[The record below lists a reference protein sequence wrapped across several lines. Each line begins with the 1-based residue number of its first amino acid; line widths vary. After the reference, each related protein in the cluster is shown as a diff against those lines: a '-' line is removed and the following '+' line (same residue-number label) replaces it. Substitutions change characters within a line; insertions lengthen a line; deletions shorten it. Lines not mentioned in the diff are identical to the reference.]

1 MRTVIWTEQA
11 KLDYWE
17 NIDYLQYRWGLNVT
31 LNFMNKVDEVI
42 AILEIG
48 NTAFRPT
55 VYKDTH
61 EVPIVKQISLIYKT
75 DNKNLNLLRFWNNY
89 QDPKKLKL

>member
-55 VYKDTH
+55 EYKDTH

-75 DNKNLNLLRFWNNY
+75 DNKNLNLLRFWNN
-89 QDPKKLKL
+89 